1 MNILWITS
9 VYPSD
14 QQPGSGVF
22 HETQV
27 QALLRLGVDV
37 TVICPVPRPAS
48 FLQFLK
54 KQYRSHTKLPSCYE
68 RKGVTV
74 YRPSYLAFPGQLRWA
89 QPDKRIAAS
98 ILKTMT
104 EYGINPDLIHAH
116 FAMPSGG
123 AARIVS
129 EQKKISWL
137 LTLHGSDVN
146 VYPAYSH
153 SARIAF
159 FQSVKAADRVLAVG
173 DSLRRKTLEMTGKD
187 SVVLPIGV
195 DLTQFKQPNQSKMVM
210 RKILQL
216 PHDKKII
223 TFVGRLIESKGVFE
237 LAAALEKV
245 SEEMVV
251 VFIGDGPAKERLMK
265 HPEYNR
271 RLILKGEIENKKVK
285 EYLFASDY
293 FALPSY
299 TEGFPTVVIEAI
311 AMKVPVI
318 CTAVGGVPDLFGK
331 HRDQLIEPK
340 SVTALV
346 GKIQEM
352 ATGKI
357 DTTSIQ
363 DDLYEHI
370 QQHYHAK
377 ENAILLKDEYKRTIE
392 SVLTS

>member
-1 MNILWITS
+1 MKILWITS
-9 VYPSD
+9 VYPSE

-27 QALLRLGVDV
+27 QALRRLGVDV
-37 TVICPVPRPAS
+37 TVICPVPRPVS
-48 FLQFLK
+48 FLRFLK
-54 KQYRSHTKLPSCYE
+54 KQYRIHNDIPLCYE
-68 RKGVTV
+68 RKGVKV
-74 YRPSYLAFPGQLRWA
+74 YRPSYVALPGQLRWA
-89 QPDKRIAAS
+89 QPDKRIADT

-104 EYGINPDLIHAH
+104 EYKMEPDLLHAH

-129 EQKKISWL
+129 GQKKIPWV

-146 VYPAYSH
+146 VYPTYSKR
-153 SARIAF
+153 ARKAF
-159 FQSVKAADRVLAVG
+159 FQSVISAHRVLAVSN
-173 DSLRRKTLEMTGKD
+173 SLRRKTLEMTGRE
-187 SVVLPIGV
+187 SGVLPIGV
-195 DLTQFKQPNQSKMVM
+195 DLTQFQQPNQAKMVM
-210 RKILQL
+210 RKMLQL

-223 TFVGRLIESKGVFE
+223 TFVGRLVESKGVFE
-237 LAAALEKV
+237 LAEAIEKV
-245 SEEMVV
+245 SKEFVV
-251 VFIGDGPAKERLMK
+251 VFIGDGPAKERLMN

-271 RLILKGEIENKKVK
+271 RLFLKGEIENKKVK
-285 EYLFASDY
+285 DYLFASDY

-299 TEGFPTVVIEAI
+299 TEGLPTVVIEAI

-331 HRDQLIEPK
+331 HRDQLIQPK
-340 SVTALV
+340 SVSALV

-352 ATGKI
+352 ESGKI
-357 DTTSIQ
+357 ESTSIQ

-370 QQHYHAK
+370 QKHYHAK
-377 ENAILLKDEYKRTIE
+377 ENAVVLADEYKRTIQ